1 MSGWR
6 EVGEE
11 EFWRAIGQKDCHPV
25 IVPGSRP
32 YASVFK
38 TRSGEE
44 LGKSVGRGDH
54 SGLNDYYLPAIRQA
68 TEGEGNE

>member
-1 MSGWR
+1 MSNWR
-6 EVGEE
+6 AVGAD
-11 EFWRAIGQKDCHPV
+11 EFWRAISPRNCHPV

-38 TRSGEE
+38 TPHGEE

-54 SGLNDYYLPAIRQA
+54 SGLNDYYLPAIDQA
-68 TEGEGNE
+68 RGKGGGE

>member
-1 MSGWR
+1 MSNWR
-6 EVGEE
+6 AVDADT
-11 EFWRAIGQKDCHPV
+11 FWRAIGTKDCHPV

-38 TRSGEE
+38 APGGEE

-54 SGLNDYYLPAIRQA
+54 SGLNDYYLPAAQENDDA
-68 TEGEGNE
+68 